1 MKKEIRIKSNEEF
14 SFLVKTGKRIKT
26 PEFHIYYLKNNK
38 GNNRFGISVS
48 TKLGNAVTRNRIKRQ
63 LRAIIDDFNKSS
75 TTQTLDII
83 VVAKQGFLNNTF
95 KVNKEALLNSLKEIE
110 R

>member
-14 SFLVKTGKRIKT
+14 SFLVKNGKRIKT
-26 PEFHIYYLKNNK
+26 NEFHIYYLRNNK
-38 GNNRFGISVS
+38 SVNRFGISVS

-95 KVNKEALLNSLKEIE
+95 KINHELLLNSLKEIE

>member
-26 PEFHIYYLKNNK
+26 PEFHIYYFKNNK
-38 GNNRFGISVS
+38 ETNRFGISVS

-63 LRAIIDDFNKSS
+63 LRAIIDDFNRSS

-95 KVNKEALLNSLKEIE
+95 KINKEALLNSLTEIE

>member
-14 SFLVKTGKRIKT
+14 SFLVKNGKRIKT
-26 PEFHIYYLKNNK
+26 TEFHIYYLTNNK
-38 GNNRFGISVS
+38 SVNRFGISVS

-95 KVNKEALLNSLKEIE
+95 KINHELLLNSLKEIE

>member
-14 SFLVKTGKRIKT
+14 SFLVKNGKRIKT
-26 PEFHIYYLKNNK
+26 NEFHIYYLTNNK
-38 GNNRFGISVS
+38 SVNRFGISVS

-75 TTQTLDII
+75 TTQMLDII

-95 KVNKEALLNSLKEIE
+95 KINKEALLNSLAEIE

>member
-38 GNNRFGISVS
+38 GTNRFGVSVS

>member
-38 GNNRFGISVS
+38 ETNRFGISVS

-63 LRAIIDDFNKSS
+63 LRAIIDDFNRSS

-95 KVNKEALLNSLKEIE
+95 KINKEALLNSLAEIE